1 MILYIYYTTAAGNSI
16 SSQLG
21 SCCQGNRYG
30 TEKAGGTAR
39 PSRKKTHLPVHSPPA
54 SQADRRVG
62 SALYSLRP
70 HWLAACRNNI
80 RGKNAARLSQNGMI
94 RKEGKRDEKGKN
106 EIKQLRSAVQSTT
119 KTISRDLQGLM
130 GKWDRNRTKQNIFL
144 KFRDTFCYLEQL
156 TTYRI
161 FASSFRENVDAKS
174 TYIALCSVNV
184 ARGR

>member
-1 MILYIYYTTAAGNSI
+1 MILYIYYTTAAGNST

-21 SCCQGNRYG
+21 SSCQGNRYG
-30 TEKAGGTAR
+30 KEKARTK
-39 PSRKKTHLPVHSPPA
+39 SHLSVHSPPA
-54 SQADRRVG
+54 SQADRRVCQP
-62 SALYSLRP
+62 SSLRP

-80 RGKNAARLSQNGMI
+80 RGKKAARLFRNGI
-94 RKEGKRDEKGKN
+94 SIKEGKRDEKRNKAIQSN
-106 EIKQLRSAVQSTT
+106 YAVQ
-119 KTISRDLQGLM
+119 
-130 GKWDRNRTKQNIFL
+130 GKWDRNRAKQNIFL

-174 TYIALCSVNV
+174 TYIALCIVNV